1 MMIFAVQT
9 SFVPSCGARAQLGTQ
24 KMDEKSIRAQL
35 DVHVMKGQK
44 HVVVYKNQFYGRE
57 RETNKT
63 ENRA

>member
-9 SFVPSCGARAQLGTQ
+9 SFVPSCGAQLGSQQ

-44 HVVVYKNQFYGRE
+44 HFVVYKNQFYGRE
-57 RETNKT
+57 KETNKT